1 MIQPL
6 IQSTVKAVSG
16 RGHPTDRRGNGVCQL
31 TKYIRVLIADDSHEM
46 QQGLTTFI
54 EFVEDFE
61 LVGVAST
68 GREAISLCASAR
80 PDVVLMDLIMPEMD
94 GLTAIHLL
102 QKEHPDVR
110 VIALT
115 SYPQGFIASLIPEK
129 VFEYLTKDVPADKL
143 ADTIRRAAA
152 HSI

>member
-1 MIQPL
+1 MCD
-6 IQSTVKAVSG
+6 STK
-16 RGHPTDRRGNGVCQL
+16 H
-31 TKYIRVLIADDSHEM
+31 IRVLIADDSHEM
-46 QQGLTTFI
+46 RQGLTTFI

-68 GREAISLCASAR
+68 GREAVRLCASAH

-94 GLTAIHLL
+94 GPTAIHLL
-102 QKEHPDVR
+102 HREHPEVR

-115 SYPQGFIASLIPEK
+115 SYPQEFIASVIREK

-152 HSI
+152 HPI